1 MITRTDIVEF
11 FNKEAENAKENWD
24 AFMELPITER
34 IRKRKAI
41 SNALLDKEYNAISQ
55 ENYRLLKIHVE
66 KNLADFKE
74 GDPVFLHKE
83 GEKSGIKCNIHS
95 FDNDENTI
103 TIEVFPRNMPTDIKA
118 YHDIPL
124 SLDRDLVDLRPNV
137 YSHFTSTLPNDKTF
151 WETHIINTKATP
163 SFRNIEECERELED
177 TITNFKLDLL
187 PKQKEAILKSMAAE
201 DYYLI
206 QGPPG
211 TGKSFV
217 LAYVILEELLFFNH
231 KVIVIGPNHLAINNA
246 LIQVA
251 KACPASLQSM
261 IKVGQEYN
269 APTYYINTPEGEE
282 KSITQITHLNS
293 EAANDMEGGWIIG
306 LTPHSLYT
314 SRARHLECDTLIVD
328 EAGQVPIPLGLMGMI
343 KAKKVIFAGDYKQLS
358 PIISS
363 TDISETMSKSIFQRL
378 ATNENCIMLDFTFRM
393 CEPICSLVSELF
405 YDGQVKPIKKG
416 CGDKILCNDPLYSF
430 DYPIILSNVL
440 DTGSI
445 TSDKEADFISK
456 NIEHYLELG
465 LPASK
470 IAVLAPFRAQAAN
483 IKRFLRN
490 TSISENNRKEIAV
503 DTVDKMQGQE
513 RDVIIFS
520 MTAGD
525 FDYMI
530 EMADFLYNPNK
541 LNVAFSRAIYK
552 LIIVGN
558 IENLSRIDEIKYPH
572 IKSLLNS
579 QYAKILSC
587 DI

>member
-1 MITRTDIVEF
+1 
-11 FNKEAENAKENWD
+11 
-24 AFMELPITER
+24 
-34 IRKRKAI
+34 
-41 SNALLDKEYNAISQ
+41 
-55 ENYRLLKIHVE
+55 
-66 KNLADFKE
+66 
-74 GDPVFLHKE
+74 
-83 GEKSGIKCNIHS
+83 
-95 FDNDENTI
+95 
-103 TIEVFPRNMPTDIKA
+103 
-118 YHDIPL
+118 
-124 SLDRDLVDLRPNV
+124 
-137 YSHFTSTLPNDKTF
+137 
-151 WETHIINTKATP
+151 
-163 SFRNIEECERELED
+163 
-177 TITNFKLDLL
+177 
-187 PKQKEAILKSMAAE
+187 
-201 DYYLI
+201 
-206 QGPPG
+206 
-211 TGKSFV
+211 
-217 LAYVILEELLFFNH
+217 
-231 KVIVIGPNHLAINNA
+231 
-246 LIQVA
+246 
-251 KACPASLQSM
+251 
-261 IKVGQEYN
+261 
-269 APTYYINTPEGEE
+269 
-282 KSITQITHLNS
+282 
-293 EAANDMEGGWIIG
+293 MEGGWIIG

-314 SRARHLECDTLIVD
+314 SRARHLECDTLIID

-343 KAKKVIFAGDYKQLS
+343 KAMKVIFAGDYKQLS
-358 PIISS
+358 PIVSS

-378 ATNENCIMLDFTFRM
+378 ATNENCTMLDFTFRM

-405 YDGQVKPIKKG
+405 YDGQVMPIKKG

-430 DYPIILSNVL
+430 DYPIILSNVS

-456 NIEHYLELG
+456 TIEHYLELG

-541 LNVAFSRAIYK
+541 LNVAFSRATYK

-558 IENLSRIDEIKYPH
+558 LENLSRIDEFKFPH
-572 IKSLLNS
+572 IKNLQNS
-579 QYAKILSC
+579 QYAEILGC